1 MIYFLY
7 NIKKYI
13 QLCAFKSRIKIH
25 VVVTLNASNAS
36 QYRLKGTHKVI
47 NYAFLQYNK

>member
-1 MIYFLY
+1 MLRK
-7 NIKKYI
+7 NI
-13 QLCAFKSRIKIH
+13 QLCAFTSRIKIH

-47 NYAFLQYNK
+47 NYAFLRYNK